1 LYGFRYIFA
10 RPSLLALQLVFLAGN
25 LIGSAAFVLLPALI
39 LSRTG
44 NNEITLGTVQSAL
57 GIGGVIG
64 GVLLSTWGGT
74 QRRIHTLLISWTLA
88 GLLGEVLMGLGQTP
102 FIWGMSAF
110 FTGFFIPFINGSNQA
125 IWQAKVAPDV
135 QGRVFAARRLIAQ
148 IAFPLSML
156 LAGPLADHMF
166 EPAMQSSG
174 ALAPIFGDWV
184 GTGNGAGLALMFV
197 GIGLITA
204 LIGLSGY
211 LFPVIRN
218 AEDILPDHDALPVEP
233 PLQHLAESEDLNPKA
248 SLAV

>member
-1 LYGFRYIFA
+1 
-10 RPSLLALQLVFLAGN
+10 
-25 LIGSAAFVLLPALI
+25 
-39 LSRTG
+39 
-44 NNEITLGTVQSAL
+44 
-57 GIGGVIG
+57 
-64 GVLLSTWGGT
+64 
-74 QRRIHTLLISWTLA
+74 
-88 GLLGEVLMGLGQTP
+88 
-102 FIWGMSAF
+102 MSAF

-156 LAGPLADHMF
+156 LAGPLADHIF

-184 GTGNGAGLALMFV
+184 GTGSGAGLALMFV

-218 AEDILPDHDALPVEP
+218 AEDILPDHDALPAGP